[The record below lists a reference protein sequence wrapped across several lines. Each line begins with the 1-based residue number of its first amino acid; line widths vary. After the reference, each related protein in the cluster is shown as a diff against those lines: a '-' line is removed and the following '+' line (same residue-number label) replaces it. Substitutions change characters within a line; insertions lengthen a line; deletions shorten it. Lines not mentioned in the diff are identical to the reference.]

1 MALTKPRSNKPIAKR
16 IEIAGR
22 PIGPDHP
29 PFIVAEL
36 SANHGGDLNRALKI
50 ISAAAEAGADAVK
63 FQAYTA
69 DSLTLDIDLPDFR
82 ITGGNVWAGQN
93 LHALYSEASTP
104 YEWFPDLFA
113 ACRDAGIV
121 PFASPFDT
129 AAIEML
135 EQLDAPAYKIASFE
149 AVDLEL
155 IAACAKTG
163 KPLIISVGL
172 CDDDEISEAVESA
185 RSAGAQDLILLQCN
199 SAYPSREEDA
209 NLISLPYLSERYDA
223 LVGYSDHTLGTQ
235 TAAAACAIGACV
247 IEKHIIDH
255 PEPKTPDSAF
265 SLQPGALRTLVEDC
279 RTAWKTRGH
288 IRQGT
293 TDSEKDSLPFRRSLY
308 VVKSMKSG
316 EPFTRET
323 IRSIRPGYGL
333 APKHIGD
340 VLGTRSTR
348 DIARGEPLDWAMIDT
363 VNAT

>member
-1 MALTKPRSNKPIAKR
+1 MVLTNPQANRLVAKS
-16 IEIAGR
+16 IEVAGR

-36 SANHGGDLNRALKI
+36 SANHGGDFDRALKI
-50 ISAAAEAGADAVK
+50 ISAAADAGADAVK

-69 DSLTLDIDLPDFR
+69 DSLTLDVDHPDFQ
-82 ITGGNVWAGQN
+82 ITGNSLWAGQN

-104 YEWFPDLFA
+104 YEWFPGLFA
-113 ACRDAGIV
+113 ACRDANII

-155 IAACAKTG
+155 ITACAETG

-172 CDDDEISEAVESA
+172 CHDDEIAEAVKSA

-209 NLISLPYLSERYDA
+209 NLVTLPYLRERYDV
-223 LVGYSDHTLGTQ
+223 LVGYSDHTLGTR
-235 TAAAACAIGACV
+235 TAAAACAIGACI
-247 IEKHIIDH
+247 IEKHVIDQ

-265 SLQPGALRTLVEDC
+265 SLQPDAIRTLVEDC
-279 RTAWKTRGH
+279 HAAWKTRGN

-293 TDSEKDSLPFRRSLY
+293 TASEKDSLSFRRSLY
-308 VVKSMKSG
+308 VVKGMKSG

-323 IRSIRPGYGL
+323 VRSIRPGHGL

-340 VLGTRSTR
+340 VVGKRSTR
-348 DIARGEPLDWAMIDT
+348 DITRGEPLDWAMID
-363 VNAT
+363 ATDAT